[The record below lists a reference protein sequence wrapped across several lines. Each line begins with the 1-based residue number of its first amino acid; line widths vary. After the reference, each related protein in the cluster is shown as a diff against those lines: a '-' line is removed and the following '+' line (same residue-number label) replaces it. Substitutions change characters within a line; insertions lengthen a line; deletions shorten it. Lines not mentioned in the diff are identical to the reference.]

1 MGGWRRGGW
10 QFCWSASSPAS
21 SPPPPQLGRFER
33 VARPGFTCLLWPLQ
47 YFAGAPVS
55 LRVSQVD
62 IRVTSKTS
70 DDVFVDVHVSVQYS
84 VDEASAYNAFY
95 RLSNP
100 VQQLTAYVCDTVR
113 STVPKLTLAD
123 VFIRKDVI
131 AQAVRDELTKQ
142 IGSWGYTLLGALV
155 TDISPET
162 QVRNAMNEIQAQQR
176 LRQAAKEKA
185 EANKILAVTAASA
198 DAESKFLQGQ
208 GIARQRQA
216 IIEGLRESVISFGDT
231 VSGINS
237 KDVLNL
243 MLMTQWLDTL
253 HAVGANAKSNAVFLP
268 SSPAAFGD
276 LSAQITQAV
285 LASGAAAP
293 QVTPMSRE

>member
-1 MGGWRRGGW
+1 M
-10 QFCWSASSPAS
+10 
-21 SPPPPQLGRFER
+21 
-33 VARPGFTCLLWPLQ
+33 
-47 YFAGAPVS
+47 
-55 LRVSQVD
+55 RVSQVD

-155 TDISPET
+155 TDISPEA

-231 VSGINS
+231 VSGIDS

-253 HAVGANAKSNAVFLP
+253 HAVGANAKTNAVFLP

-276 LSAQITQAV
+276 LSGQIAQAV

-293 QVTPMSRE
+293 QVATMSRD